1 MDSKR
6 LLSSL
11 TLLSLVT
18 LSAVSQ
24 SGKSPVLELG
34 IRDTKG
40 NVWKKDS
47 LEKGKVYLLD
57 FWATWCVTCKETAPI
72 IAELRKDYHQKG
84 FEVLAITMDEDLA
97 AVRKYMAEKKP
108 EFPILL
114 DTKSAV
120 TNRYKV
126 KVVPTFVL
134 VKDGVILKRWS
145 GKIKLKDLET
155 EISKALPK

>member
-11 TLLSLVT
+11 RLLSLVT

-145 GKIKLKDLET
+145 GKTKRKDLET

>member
-24 SGKSPVLELG
+24 SGKSPVHELG

-47 LEKGKVYLLD
+47 LENGKVYLLD
-57 FWATWCVTCKETAPI
+57 FWATWCVTCKETSPI
-72 IAELRKDYHQKG
+72 IAQLRKDYHQKG

-134 VKDGVILKRWS
+134 FKDGVILKRWS
-145 GKIKLKDLET
+145 GKIKRTDLET
-155 EISKALPK
+155 EISKALP

>member
-97 AVRKYMAEKKP
+97 AVRKYMAEMKP

-145 GKIKLKDLET
+145 GKIKRKDLET
-155 EISKALPK
+155 EISKALP

>member
-84 FEVLAITMDEDLA
+84 FEVLAITIDEDLA

-145 GKIKLKDLET
+145 GKIKRKDLET
-155 EISKALPK
+155 EISKALP

>member
-145 GKIKLKDLET
+145 GKIKPKDLET
-155 EISKALPK
+155 EISKALP

>member
-145 GKIKLKDLET
+145 GKIKRKDLET
-155 EISKALPK
+155 EISKALP

>member
-6 LLSSL
+6 FFSSL
-11 TLLSLVT
+11 ALMALVT

-24 SGKSPVLELG
+24 SGQNPVLELG

-40 NVWKKDS
+40 NVWKKES
-47 LEKGKVYLLD
+47 LENGKVYLLD

-145 GKIKLKDLET
+145 GKIKRKDLET
-155 EISKALPK
+155 EISKALP

>member
-6 LLSSL
+6 LLCSM

-24 SGKSPVLELG
+24 SGQNPVLELG

-40 NVWKKDS
+40 NVWKKES
-47 LEKGKVYLLD
+47 LETGKVYLLD

-72 IAELRKDYHQKG
+72 IAQLRKDYHQKG
-84 FEVLAITMDEDLA
+84 FEVLGITMDEDLA

-120 TNRYKV
+120 TDRYKV

-145 GKIKLKDLET
+145 GKIKRKDLET

>member
-126 KVVPTFVL
+126 KVVPTFML

-145 GKIKLKDLET
+145 GKIKRKDLET
-155 EISKALPK
+155 EISKALP

>member
-1 MDSKR
+1 MA
-6 LLSSL
+6 
-11 TLLSLVT
+11 LVT

-24 SGKSPVLELG
+24 SGQNPVLELG

-40 NVWKKDS
+40 NVWKKES
-47 LEKGKVYLLD
+47 LENGKVYLLD

-145 GKIKLKDLET
+145 GKIKRKDLET
-155 EISKALPK
+155 EISKALP

>member
-145 GKIKLKDLET
+145 GKIKRKDLET